1 LSDHVWAD
9 IVQEVINVERL
20 TLVKYRGVPLKIGC
34 VHDTLVV
41 QPKELH
47 RGIVEKKLVVVF
59 QNDKVRN
66 NGPIDILKSRI
77 ACSIIQLNA
86 EFQFEDKQKSSYFR
100 GHKIL
105 RSCIWVCPQ
114 YDEPLEVIDSA
125 YFQCLFPVL
134 FIFPFEIKKL

>member
-41 QPKELH
+41 QPK
-47 RGIVEKKLVVVF
+47 
-59 QNDKVRN
+59 DKVRN

-134 FIFPFEIKKL
+134 FIFPFEFKKL